1 MNTENKQSNKEYLE
15 SKTDEEWNDYI
26 DSWNSGDS
34 GKRINEYR
42 KRYLDAHFA
51 YLNDKS

>member
-1 MNTENKQSNKEYLE
+1 MNTENKQSNKEYLK
-15 SKTDEEWNDYI
+15 SKTDKEWNDYI
-26 DSWNSGDS
+26 DSWDS